1 MELMIRSQ
9 DKMKL
14 YKYEKI
20 DIKTDVREDYMKF
33 ITINTIYVND
43 TEFGT
48 YDERNRALE
57 IVDEIQEILEQ
68 VNDPSLTIL
77 PILVYEMPQK

>member
-9 DKMKL
+9 DKRKL
-14 YKYEKI
+14 YIYEKI
-20 DIKTDVREDYMKF
+20 DIKIDFDDDSRGSRAID
-33 ITINTIYVND
+33 TIYVND

-48 YDERNRALE
+48 YYENRALE

-68 VNDPSLTIL
+68 VNDPNLTIL
-77 PILVYEMPQK
+77 PILVYKMPQE